1 MSGRKYS
8 KVDLQNNVRE
18 AIRCRLAAED
28 ALARAESLYNVLSDA
43 ARATESL
50 RPAARVARDSLEQ
63 IREELKSL
71 SSNFQES
78 RLMRLDLSEV
88 RRRRKKVDD
97 LREGLEAISRQ
108 CREGQSAAGLRA
120 EIQRV
125 ADELDRRSEA
135 LEPWLR
141 DVYEEYRAQTR
152 DLLRRADEE
161 MRATGSTGTLARQV
175 PAHTARYQGMLDRVE
190 DRRNKDAERRYI
202 ADALQRICISELGF
216 SAKILPPEG
225 PLDDLVVEVDTFA
238 FGILRFRL
246 ELGGDI
252 HSRSDADVSACPANF
267 KQIEENLK
275 SLGVISNFRY
285 EGDQS
290 PVVIRDEAK
299 PLPNDDLLVSRE
311 RG

>member
-28 ALARAESLYNVLSDA
+28 ALARAESLYRVLSDA

-71 SSNFQES
+71 GSNFQES
-78 RLMRLDLSEV
+78 KLMRLDLSEV

-97 LREGLEAISRQ
+97 LRENLEAISRQ
-108 CREGQSAAGLRA
+108 CHEGQSAAGLRA
-120 EIQRV
+120 EIQSL
-125 ADELDRRSEA
+125 ADELDTRSEM

-141 DVYEEYRAQTR
+141 DVYEDYRAQTQ
-152 DLLRRADEE
+152 DLLRQTDEE
-161 MRATGSTGTLARQV
+161 IRATGSTEVLAQQV
-175 PAHTARYQGMLDRVE
+175 PAHTAQYQSMLDSVE
-190 DRRNKDAERRYI
+190 DRRNKDAERRYV
-202 ADALQRICISELGF
+202 AEALQRICVNALGF
-216 SAKILPPEG
+216 SAKILPLAS
-225 PLDDLVVEVDTFA
+225 PLDDLFVEVDTFA

-252 HSRSDADVSACPANF
+252 HSQSDASASACPTNF
-267 KQIEENLK
+267 KQIEEDLK

-285 EGDQS
+285 ERDES

-299 PLPNDDLLVSRE
+299 PLPNDNLLVSTK